1 MGIGRNDMEKEQ
13 SALFA
18 TAVSLGAALL
28 GGGAKLALDNMKA
41 TSVALID
48 SKISDNEAKKKELS
62 KGLGWLTNS
71 EEIEKINQEYARLRF
86 GIGNEFPR
94 GRQIDFVLGHF
105 QPEDLEKI
113 EERMRQIGHIHDLRP
128 LTGGM
133 PVETMHHIACG
144 GVVAIAKASGQ
155 KKDHKE
161 GFLAFAHRSAN
172 GKSRFCHA
180 EHAPDS
186 AAGRVLPFG
195 LNPPGLHLVSRH
207 NFHPT

>member
-71 EEIEKINQEYARLRF
+71 EEIEKINQENARLRAKKEKKINF
-86 GIGNEFPR
+86 VSGAKVQKMILTETFCQKSTTLSGYYNPGRLHIQYKYHFTKRR
-94 GRQIDFVLGHF
+94 GLVLWWTT
-105 QPEDLEKI
+105 PTSEN
-113 EERMRQIGHIHDLRP
+113 
-128 LTGGM
+128 
-133 PVETMHHIACG
+133 
-144 GVVAIAKASGQ
+144 ASV
-155 KKDHKE
+155 
-161 GFLAFAHRSAN
+161 
-172 GKSRFCHA
+172 
-180 EHAPDS
+180 P
-186 AAGRVLPFG
+186 AALQRA
-195 LNPPGLHLVSRH
+195 
-207 NFHPT
+207 